1 MVEAVRR
8 VLSRESG
15 PFWQFVKY
23 GVIGVAS
30 TLVQLAVFYL
40 LAATCLKCLTAD
52 DWAVR
57 FLGLPAVCFGGG
69 EPWYAARWFL
79 AALATAV
86 GFTVANV
93 FCWLLN
99 RSFVFRPGKFAWYAE
114 FAMFFGAAAGA
125 TVVALVVQSLLI
137 RFCGMM
143 TSAAAVVEVVVSFLV
158 NFFVRKFF
166 IFKG

>member
-23 GVIGVAS
+23 GIIGVAT

-69 EPWYAARWFL
+69 EPVSHSSPL
-79 AALATAV
+79 AFQGL
-86 GFTVANV
+86 
-93 FCWLLN
+93 
-99 RSFVFRPGKFAWYAE
+99 
-114 FAMFFGAAAGA
+114 AGA
-125 TVVALVVQSLLI
+125 L
-137 RFCGMM
+137 RPNHR
-143 TSAAAVVEVVVSFLV
+143 E
-158 NFFVRKFF
+158 
-166 IFKG
+166 